1 MRTRLAA
8 LGLGAALLVAQAAWA
23 QPPPMPSDPCAPPVA
38 LAAAPALA
46 LGHTLGQH
54 LALEPQCAHD
64 PDFLLR
70 LGTQLNLKARYPE
83 ALLRLE
89 AALMLRPEHAPTL
102 LEFALALA
110 GVGEQPS
117 ARQVLQHLH
126 QSGALDAQHQQQVQ
140 QLLQRSLWAA
150 APQPAPARLH
160 IGLGLAISY
169 ETGLN
174 PLPRSQAIEL
184 TLPSGPI
191 WLELA
196 QGPALAGLAHHAEL
210 DLHGRLRPGWYHSA
224 HIGLRSVPGS
234 ASGPAAPGQP
244 LQAQRLH
251 WGLALTRVVPGL
263 QQPQQI
269 ELSLRGIEQ
278 GGRSVYRQSGIL
290 WQHTLAPAAASGA
303 AQSCAPRLGLE
314 AQLQRYPQ
322 LPRLDGRYLG
332 VWWRSGCAWLGLR
345 LQARLG
351 FDQPEHPA
359 RPGGRQYQA
368 RLRLTWPQS
377 AHLPEPAP
385 GWLLVADLGLMR
397 DAQGYSPLLAQ
408 GQPRWQLSQNLRL
421 EHRWPVGWPAP
432 SWQAHAW
439 IESQRQRSNLA
450 LFNLRT
456 QHSLGLG
463 ARRMWQ

>member
-8 LGLGAALLVAQAAWA
+8 LGLGAALLVAQAAGA
-23 QPPPMPSDPCAPPVA
+23 QPPPKPSAPCAPPVA
-38 LAAAPALA
+38 PAPEAA

-54 LALEPQCAHD
+54 LALEPQCATD

-117 ARQVLQHLH
+117 ARQVLQQLQ
-126 QSGALDAQHQQQVQ
+126 QSAALDAPHQQQVQ
-140 QLLQRSLWAA
+140 QVLQHSLWAA
-150 APQPAPARLH
+150 APQPAPASLH

-174 PLPRSQAIEL
+174 PLPRSQVIEL
-184 TLPSGPI
+184 TLPSGPL
-191 WLELA
+191 WLELEQGTA
-196 QGPALAGLAHHAEL
+196 QAGLAHHAEI
-210 DLHGRLRPGWYHSA
+210 DLHGRLLPGWYHSA
-224 HIGLRSVPGS
+224 HIGLRTVPGS
-234 ASGPAAPGQP
+234 ASAPAALGQP
-244 LQAQRLH
+244 QQAQRLH
-251 WGLALTRVVPGL
+251 WGLALARVLPGL

-290 WQHTLAPAAASGA
+290 WQHTLAAPGASGA

-322 LPRLDGRYLG
+322 LPRLNGRYLG
-332 VWWRSGCAWLGLR
+332 VLWRSGCAWPGLR
-345 LQARLG
+345 VQARLG
-351 FDQPEHPA
+351 FDHPEHPA

-368 RLRLTWPQS
+368 RVRLAWPQS
-377 AHLPEPAP
+377 ADQAAPAP

-397 DAQGYSPLLAQ
+397 DAQGYSALLAH

-432 SWQAHAW
+432 AWQAHAW

-450 LFNLRT
+450 LFNLRA

-463 ARRMWQ
+463 VRRVWQ